1 MSDPIPS
8 IVGPQRLTMEISSNI
23 NQVMDGQRLVLTQ
36 PVVTTKTNLPPVR
49 EEYNQPGHKCLV
61 TVAACLSKLLKPEKM
76 GG

>member
-1 MSDPIPS
+1 MSDPIPG

-23 NQVMDGQRLVLTQ
+23 NKVMDGLRVVLTQ

-61 TVAACLSKLLKPEKM
+61 TVAAYLSKLLKSEKM